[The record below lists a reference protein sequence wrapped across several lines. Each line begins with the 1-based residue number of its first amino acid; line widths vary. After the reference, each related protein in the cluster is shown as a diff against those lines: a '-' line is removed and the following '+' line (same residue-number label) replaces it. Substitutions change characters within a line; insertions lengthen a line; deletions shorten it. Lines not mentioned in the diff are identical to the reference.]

1 MFLRKTSCGFVNYAI
16 YLLLRFGTSIE
27 RAWLIHCGRG
37 EPYEAA
43 SSPYACSPAA
53 EGAAVH
59 TVPVSCRRD
68 PGGLFS
74 GAGCGVGG
82 SAVVGP
88 LCDRLCEAECRRT
101 AQRGAVAGPMDL
113 SALSGRGVSAGLYS
127 LGRDADPV
135 DVRGPGLLPVV
146 RGAVLCRCTGK
157 AGRGI
162 GAGGAGT
169 AVSVHH
175 TMSADDSGGQLCVC
189 VAPGRTSKAGGER
202 PAERDHLCV
211 CIADRDSGGVRPGA
225 AAFCMAD
232 ARLDLKERGVR
243 DT

>member
-1 MFLRKTSCGFVNYAI
+1 
-16 YLLLRFGTSIE
+16 
-27 RAWLIHCGRG
+27 
-37 EPYEAA
+37 
-43 SSPYACSPAA
+43 
-53 EGAAVH
+53 
-59 TVPVSCRRD
+59 
-68 PGGLFS
+68 
-74 GAGCGVGG
+74 
-82 SAVVGP
+82 
-88 LCDRLCEAECRRT
+88 
-101 AQRGAVAGPMDL
+101 MDL

-127 LGRDADPV
+127 LGRDADPA

>member
-1 MFLRKTSCGFVNYAI
+1 MKLHRRRMPVLQPPKARLYILCLFLAAGILAGFLAGRTVASEDLLSLSRYVTGYAR
-16 YLLLRFGTSIE
+16 LNAE
-27 RAWLIHCGRG
+27 
-37 EPYEAA
+37 EP
-43 SSPYACSPAA
+43 
-53 EGAAVH
+53 
-59 TVPVSCRRD
+59 R
-68 PGGLFS
+68 
-74 GAGCGVGG
+74 
-82 SAVVGP
+82 
-88 LCDRLCEAECRRT
+88 
-101 AQRGAVAGPMDL
+101 
-113 SALSGRGVSAGLYS
+113 SAGLWQVLWTYLRYPAAALL
-127 LGRDADPV
+127 LGCTAWGVMLIPLTCAAQGFFLSFAV
-135 DVRGPGLLPVV
+135 QCFAAALGKQGVV
-146 RGAVLCRCTGK
+146 L
-157 AGRGI
+157 
-162 GAGGAGT
+162 

>member
-1 MFLRKTSCGFVNYAI
+1 MKLHRRHMPVLQPPKARLYILCLFLAAGVLAGFLAGRTVASEDLLSLSRYVTGYARLNAEEPRSAGLWQVLWT
-16 YLLLRFGTSIE
+16 YLR
-27 RAWLIHCGRG
+27 
-37 EPYEAA
+37 Y
-43 SSPYACSPAA
+43 PAA
-53 EGAAVH
+53 A
-59 TVPVSCRRD
+59 
-68 PGGLFS
+68 F
-74 GAGCGVGG
+74 
-82 SAVVGP
+82 
-88 LCDRLCEAECRRT
+88 
-101 AQRGAVAGPMDL
+101 
-113 SALSGRGVSAGLYS
+113 SAGLYS
-127 LGRDADPV
+127 LGRDADPA